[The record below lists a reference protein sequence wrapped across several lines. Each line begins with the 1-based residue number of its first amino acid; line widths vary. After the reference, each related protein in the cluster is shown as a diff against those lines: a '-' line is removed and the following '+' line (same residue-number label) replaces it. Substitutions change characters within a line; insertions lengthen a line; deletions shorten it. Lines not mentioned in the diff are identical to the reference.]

1 MLNTILIIIHGAIN
15 LAAFYL
21 LIKDGSK
28 PYRIWAWMM
37 TIFAI
42 PLIGGILF
50 FVFGLNR
57 KKRKLFSLK
66 KIIDEQQMLDFL
78 KKYKAEIEPNKL
90 QDKIIAREYVKLIRF
105 LTNANKSPLTFN
117 NRVRILNNGQETFDA
132 IFKACNLATESI
144 YIEYYIFE
152 NGKLADQLA
161 EILIRKLQE
170 GVIVKIIYD
179 GLGSWSLSKKYIKTL
194 KNAGASVFPFQ
205 RVRLALL
212 AKTNYRN
219 HRKIVVVDG
228 KIGFTGG
235 INIDDKYIDGDE
247 KLGEWTDTHLKVE
260 GMAVNFLKFLF
271 FSDWYFVSNENLFRK
286 DTLKIIDTGTET
298 PVQIVA
304 SGPDSEYA
312 TILSEY
318 IGIIS
323 GANEYVY
330 IANPYLIPPESLLLA
345 LKSSAL
351 SGVDV
356 RIIIPE
362 NSDSVLV
369 KWAVR
374 SYFETLLDSGV
385 KLYMYQPGFLHSK
398 IILSDDLVC
407 SIGTANLD
415 IRSFEQNFEVNALIY
430 HRGTTQKLKTQFEYF
445 MENSLQIDAKTFKE
459 RGRIS
464 RIKENLARL
473 IGPVM

>member
-1 MLNTILIIIHGAIN
+1 M
-15 LAAFYL
+15 
-21 LIKDGSK
+21 
-28 PYRIWAWMM
+28 
-37 TIFAI
+37 
-42 PLIGGILF
+42 
-50 FVFGLNR
+50 
-57 KKRKLFSLK
+57 
-66 KIIDEQQMLDFL
+66 
-78 KKYKAEIEPNKL
+78 
-90 QDKIIAREYVKLIRF
+90 
-105 LTNANKSPLTFN
+105 
-117 NRVRILNNGQETFDA
+117 
-132 IFKACNLATESI
+132 
-144 YIEYYIFE
+144 
-152 NGKLADQLA
+152 
-161 EILIRKLQE
+161 
-170 GVIVKIIYD
+170 
-179 GLGSWSLSKKYIKTL
+179 
-194 KNAGASVFPFQ
+194 
-205 RVRLALL
+205 
-212 AKTNYRN
+212 
-219 HRKIVVVDG
+219 
-228 KIGFTGG
+228 
-235 INIDDKYIDGDE
+235 
-247 KLGEWTDTHLKVE
+247 
-260 GMAVNFLKFLF
+260 
-271 FSDWYFVSNENLFRK
+271 SNENLFRK